1 VTDSEGLC
9 SMKLFENWFL
19 IVKEGNKLMVF
30 ENRRLR
36 RMLELK
42 GEKLMEDGQNCVITN
57 SIIL

>member
-1 VTDSEGLC
+1 
-9 SMKLFENWFL
+9 MKLFENWFL